1 MDETTKPL
9 RGESVTV
16 GDLRKALERYEDS
29 ETLSL
34 WGDILEECTLYDSA
48 MNEVWKTY
56 DF

>member
-1 MDETTKPL
+1 MDGTTKPL
-9 RGESVTV
+9 KGESVTV

-34 WGDILEECTLYDSA
+34 WGDVLEECTLYDSA
-48 MNEVWKTY
+48 MNEIWKTY